1 VTPSASCHR
10 RGQIA
15 LPSAPALFLPRPV
28 IVVSPLTSPM
38 QDQHDKLAAARIEA
52 ARLDSTVSATEE
64 SRVMADPRRG
74 EPELVYVTP
83 ERLENAEYVDVL
95 ARAGASLFVVDE
107 AHCVSQW
114 ATIPA
119 RLSRALRDAI
129 QRLGRPPVLA
139 LTATA
144 TPTVIADIL
153 KQLAIEG
160 AEVMEGSG
168 DGSVTVVFGSRG
180 DEDDR
185 RRLAQ
190 AARAR
195 GASRRRWRR
204 RRRRTAASSGRRPFR
219 AARIRRSVCGLI
231 APSVAPSM

>member
-1 VTPSASCHR
+1 
-10 RGQIA
+10 
-15 LPSAPALFLPRPV
+15 
-28 IVVSPLTSPM
+28 M

-83 ERLENAEYVDVL
+83 ERLGNAEYVDVL

-114 ATIPA
+114 APIPA

-129 QRLGRPPVLA
+129 QHLGRPPVLA

-160 AEVMEGSG
+160 AEVAEGSG
-168 DGSVTVVFGSRG
+168 DGSVTVVFDRAGTKTIDAGWLRPRG
-180 DEDDR
+180 PEGLLDAGGDAEGEGRPLRRDEGR
-185 RRLAQ
+185 
-190 AARAR
+190 
-195 GASRRRWRR
+195 
-204 RRRRTAASSGRRPFR
+204 SGRR
-219 AARIRRSVCGLI
+219 ASD
-231 APSVAPSM
+231 APSAA